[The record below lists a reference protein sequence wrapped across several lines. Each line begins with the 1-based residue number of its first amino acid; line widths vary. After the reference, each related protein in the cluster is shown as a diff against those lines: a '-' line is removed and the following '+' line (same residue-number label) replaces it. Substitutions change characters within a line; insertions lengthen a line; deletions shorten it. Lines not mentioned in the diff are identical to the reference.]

1 MELLEIEKEL
11 AGPDKAEAA
20 ARYDAIL
27 VGLQKRLRE
36 AMRVGL
42 PPAEYPK
49 AEGLDAAITLARKLI
64 RLQTKDKK

>member
-11 AGPDKAEAA
+11 AGPGKAEAA

-27 VGLQKRLRE
+27 VGLQERLRE

-49 AEGLDAAITLARKLI
+49 AEGLGEAITLARKLI
-64 RLQTKDKK
+64 RLQTKEGK